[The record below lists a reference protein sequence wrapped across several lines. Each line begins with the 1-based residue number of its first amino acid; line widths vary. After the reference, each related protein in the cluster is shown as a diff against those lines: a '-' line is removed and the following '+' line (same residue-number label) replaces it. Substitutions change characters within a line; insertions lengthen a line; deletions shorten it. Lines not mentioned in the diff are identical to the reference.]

1 TLLRHVRDE
10 ERLAVVQAPPGS
22 GKTYLLLRAVEEAYG
37 RKQRVAIA
45 TQTRSQADDIC
56 RRLAKDFNHS
66 AIRFVAPGGVRPD
79 VPQGIQVLSD
89 KKQLPTGPCIA
100 VATTA
105 KWGLVELDHPFDV
118 VVV

>member
-1 TLLRHVRDE
+1 MRDE

-22 GKTYLLLRAVEEAYG
+22 GKTHLLLRAVEEAFG

-56 RRLAKDFNHS
+56 RRLVQDFGLPPFGS
-66 AIRFVAPGGVRPD
+66 WRRVASRPN
-79 VPQGIQVLSD
+79 VPDGIQVLSD
-89 KKQLPTGPCIA
+89 KKQLPTGPCIV

-105 KWGLVELDHPFDV
+105 KWG
-118 VVV
+118 